1 LIRIEKPKLEEVGK
15 EWVLAN
21 GLGGYSSSTVL
32 GINTRKYHG
41 LLVAT
46 TNPPW
51 GRKLLLS
58 KLEEELEVGGEI
70 YPLSSNFYPGV
81 VHPQGHLY
89 LSEFRLFPFP
99 TFVYTFPR
107 AKVEKEIIVPHGL
120 NAVMVKYRVLGN
132 GESRLRIF
140 PLLNCRDIHSLTA
153 RGEVAFGEE
162 QVRGGVKVLVP
173 ERGAEIYLGSDLA
186 RYIPSNLSESDRW
199 YLNMEYPE
207 ERERG
212 YPFRE
217 DHYCPGHFEFRGR
230 ETSFHLVVAGGWK
243 GEAAWQ
249 FLLQNPLLV
258 LQREEKRQLEVTSA
272 RKELFPLLLAADSFF
287 AETPNGTF
295 VLAGYHW
302 FSTWLR
308 DALISLPGLALVTGR
323 YLLAREVLLTAAG
336 MERAGMLPN
345 FVEDGRVDFG
355 AADSSL
361 WLFYAL
367 HKYLSYTDDVSILQ
381 VMIPVLRRIMLAC
394 VQGTAA
400 ARMGKDGLLSV
411 PPGYTWMDARI
422 GGAPVTPRGGKPV
435 EINALWYNSLRLME
449 VLGERV
455 AGAPSPEEVRE
466 NFLRQF
472 WGEGKGHLCDTVC
485 GEYKDWSLRPNQIFA
500 LSLPFPLIAERDRA
514 SRILNVLWNKL
525 LTPVG
530 LRSLSPDD
538 PQYRGRYLG
547 DVFSRD
553 ATYHQGTVWGWL
565 IGPFVTALIRFGWER
580 ETGRRL
586 LEPLMTKHLGE
597 AGLGTISEIFD
608 GDPPHPPRGC
618 VSQAWSVAEVLR
630 SYVEDVLGIK
640 PPYEKK
646 YVS

>member
-1 LIRIEKPKLEEVGK
+1 LIRIREPKLERDLGK

-21 GLGGYSSSTVL
+21 GLGGYSSSTVF

-58 KLEEELEVGGEI
+58 KLEEELEVGGQV

-81 VHPQGHLY
+81 IHPKGYLY
-89 LSEFRLFPFP
+89 LSEFQLLPFP
-99 TFVYTFPR
+99 TFIYTVPQAR
-107 AKVEKEIIVPHGL
+107 VEKKIVMPHGS
-120 NAVMVKYRVLGN
+120 NAVIVCYRISASL
-132 GESRLRIF
+132 ESRLRIF
-140 PLLNCRDIHSLTA
+140 PLLNCRDVHSLTS
-153 RGEVAFGEE
+153 RGEVAFEE
-162 QVRGGVKVLVP
+162 VQVRGGVRVSTP
-173 ERGAEIYLGSDLA
+173 QRGLEIYLGSDLA
-186 RYIPSNLSESDRW
+186 RYVPSNLPEPNRW

-212 YPFRE
+212 YSFRE
-217 DHYCPGHFEFRGR
+217 DHYCPGYFESGGR
-230 ETSFHLVVAGGWK
+230 EVGFHLVIAGGWK
-243 GEAAWQ
+243 GEVAWQ
-249 FLLQNPLLV
+249 SLLKDTQAV
-258 LQREEKRQLEVTSA
+258 IQREEERQLEVASV
-272 RKELFPLLLAADSFF
+272 RKNLFPLLLAADSFF

-295 VLAGYHW
+295 ILAGYHW

-323 YLLAREVLLTAAG
+323 YLLARDVLLTASSL
-336 MERAGMLPN
+336 ERGGMLPN
-345 FVEDGRVDFG
+345 FVENGRVDFG

-367 HKYLSYTDDVSILQ
+367 HKYLSYTDDTSILRA
-381 VMIPVLRRIMLAC
+381 MLPVLRRIVLAF
-394 VQGTAA
+394 VQGT
-400 ARMGKDGLLSV
+400 RVVKMDEDGLLSAS
-411 PPGYTWMDARI
+411 PGCTWMDARV
-422 GGAPVTPRGGKPV
+422 GGVPVTPRGGKPV
-435 EINALWYNSLRLME
+435 EINALWYNSLKLME
-449 VLGERV
+449 MLGERV
-455 AGAPSPEEVRE
+455 GAPSPEEVRE
-466 NFLRQF
+466 SFLRLF
-472 WGEGKGHLCDTVC
+472 WDEDRGYLCDTVC
-485 GEYKDWSLRPNQIFA
+485 GESKDWSFRPNQIFA
-500 LSLPFPLIAERDRA
+500 LSLPFPLIVDRERA
-514 SRILNVLWNKL
+514 SRILTLVWSKL
-525 LTPVG
+525 VTPFG

-538 PQYRGRYLG
+538 PRYRGRYYG

-553 ATYHQGTVWGWL
+553 QAYHQGTVWGWL

-586 LEPLMTKHLGE
+586 LAPLMTEHLEE

-608 GDPPHPPRGC
+608 GNSPHHPRGC

>member
-1 LIRIEKPKLEEVGK
+1 MGK

-41 LLVAT
+41 LLIAT

-58 KLEEELEVGGEI
+58 KLEEELEVGGEV

-81 VHPQGHLY
+81 VHPQGYLY

-99 TFVYTFPR
+99 TFVYTLSSV
-107 AKVEKEIIVPHGL
+107 KVEKRIVMPHGF
-120 NAVMVKYRVLGN
+120 NAVMVNYRVA
-132 GESRLRIF
+132 GEGEWRLRIF
-140 PLLNCRDIHSLTA
+140 PLLNCRDVHSLTKK
-153 RGEVAFGEE
+153 GEIVFEEE
-162 QVRGGVKVLVP
+162 QVRGGVRMSVSG
-173 ERGAEIYLGSDLA
+173 EEIYLGSDLA
-186 RYIPSNLSESDRW
+186 RYIPSDLPETNRW

-217 DHYCPGHFEFRGR
+217 DHYCPGCFEFRGR
-230 ETSFHLVVAGGWK
+230 EASLHLVVAGGWR
-243 GEAAWQ
+243 GEEAWRS
-249 FLLQNPLLV
+249 LLQDPPLV
-258 LQREEKRQLEVTSA
+258 LQREERRQLEVTSA
-272 RKELFPLLLAADSFF
+272 RRELFPLLLAADSFF
-287 AETPNGTF
+287 AETPKGTF
-295 VLAGYHW
+295 ILAGYHW
-302 FSTWLR
+302 FSTWFR
-308 DALISLPGLALVTGR
+308 DALISLPGLALLTGR
-323 YLLAREVLLTAAG
+323 YLLAREVLLTIAS
-336 MERAGMLPN
+336 MEKGGMLPN

-367 HKYLSYTDDVSILQ
+367 HKYLSYTDDTSILQ
-381 VMIPVLRRIMLAC
+381 VMTPVLRRIVLAC
-394 VQGTAA
+394 VKGTAA
-400 ARMGKDGLLSV
+400 AKMDKDGLLSV
-411 PPGYTWMDARI
+411 PPGYTWMDARV
-422 GGAPVTPRGGKPV
+422 GGVPVTPRGGKPV
-435 EINALWYNSLRLME
+435 EVNALWYNSLRLME

-472 WGEGKGHLCDTVC
+472 WDEGRGYLCDVVC
-485 GEYKDWSLRPNQIFA
+485 GESRDWSLRPNQIFA
-500 LSLPFPLIAERDRA
+500 LSLPFPLITEKERA
-514 SRILNVLWNKL
+514 SRILSLLWNKL

-538 PQYRGRYLG
+538 PHYRGRYLG

-553 ATYHQGTVWGWL
+553 AAYHQGTVWGWL

-586 LEPLMTKHLGE
+586 LAPLMTKHLEE

-608 GDPPHPPRGC
+608 GDPPHLPKGC
-618 VSQAWSVAEVLR
+618 ISQAWSVAEVLR
-630 SYVEDVLGIK
+630 SYIEDVLGIK

>member
-1 LIRIEKPKLEEVGK
+1 MGK

-41 LLVAT
+41 LLIAT

-58 KLEEELEVGGEI
+58 KLEEELEVGGEV

-81 VHPQGHLY
+81 VHPQGYLY

-99 TFVYTFPR
+99 TFVYTLSSV
-107 AKVEKEIIVPHGL
+107 KVEKRIVMPHGF
-120 NAVMVKYRVLGN
+120 NAVMVNYRVA
-132 GESRLRIF
+132 GEGEWRLRIF
-140 PLLNCRDIHSLTA
+140 PLLNCRDVHSLTKK
-153 RGEVAFGEE
+153 GEIVFEEE
-162 QVRGGVKVLVP
+162 QVRGGVRMSVSG
-173 ERGAEIYLGSDLA
+173 EEIYLGSDLA
-186 RYIPSNLSESDRW
+186 RYIPSDLPETNRW

-217 DHYCPGHFEFRGR
+217 DHYCPGCFEFRGR
-230 ETSFHLVVAGGWK
+230 EASLHLVVAGGWR
-243 GEAAWQ
+243 GEEAWRS
-249 FLLQNPLLV
+249 LLQDPPLV
-258 LQREEKRQLEVTSA
+258 LQREERRQLEVTSA
-272 RKELFPLLLAADSFF
+272 RRELFPLLLAADSFF
-287 AETPNGTF
+287 AETPKGTF
-295 VLAGYHW
+295 ILAGYHW
-302 FSTWLR
+302 FSTWFR
-308 DALISLPGLALVTGR
+308 DALISLPGLALLTGR
-323 YLLAREVLLTAAG
+323 YLLAREVLLTIAS
-336 MERAGMLPN
+336 MEKGGMLPN

-367 HKYLSYTDDVSILQ
+367 HKYLSYTDDTSILQ
-381 VMIPVLRRIMLAC
+381 VMTPVLRRIVLAC
-394 VQGTAA
+394 VKGTAA
-400 ARMGKDGLLSV
+400 AKMDKDGLLSV
-411 PPGYTWMDARI
+411 PPGYTWMDARV
-422 GGAPVTPRGGKPV
+422 GGVPVTPRGGKPV
-435 EINALWYNSLRLME
+435 EVNALWYNSLRLME

-455 AGAPSPEEVRE
+455 AGAPSPEEVRD

-472 WGEGKGHLCDTVC
+472 WDEGRGYLCDVVC
-485 GEYKDWSLRPNQIFA
+485 GESRDWSLRPNQIFA
-500 LSLPFPLIAERDRA
+500 LSLPFPLITEKERA
-514 SRILNVLWNKL
+514 SRILSLLWNKL

-538 PQYRGRYLG
+538 PHYRGRYLG

-553 ATYHQGTVWGWL
+553 AAYHQGTVWGWL

-586 LEPLMTKHLGE
+586 LAPLMTKHLEE

-608 GDPPHPPRGC
+608 GDPPHLPKGC
-618 VSQAWSVAEVLR
+618 ISQAWSVAEVLR
-630 SYVEDVLGIK
+630 SYIEDVLGIK